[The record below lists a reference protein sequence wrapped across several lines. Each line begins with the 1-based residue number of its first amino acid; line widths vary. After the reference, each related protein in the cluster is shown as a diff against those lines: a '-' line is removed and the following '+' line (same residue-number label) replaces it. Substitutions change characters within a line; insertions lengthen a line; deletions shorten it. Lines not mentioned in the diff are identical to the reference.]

1 MNKMRS
7 ILLCLSILGCLL
19 FSTPLWA
26 AADPV
31 LDEIKAL
38 VESYYLGDVDWDRLQ
53 VDSPEALV
61 AELGDPHSEYLKA
74 EEMEE
79 FISSIEG
86 NYAGIGVYLNAGQS
100 ADGIEIS
107 GIIPNSPADQAG
119 IKTGDIIVRVNRKS
133 LEGLDLDSI
142 QEILLGPAGTR
153 VEVEVRRGKEHHELI
168 LQREL
173 IQIPQLSCTQ
183 LDFNTAYIDIDSFS
197 ESAGQDLLQIM
208 ATCREKG
215 ADKWIIDLRGN
226 PGGYINTAVDVAGIF
241 LGPSI
246 VTVLEEREGIITY
259 QAPEPDLQ
267 FSDPLLILL
276 DENSA
281 SAAEI
286 LAAAIKDYHQGVL
299 LGQCSYGKG
308 TAQSIFP
315 LSNGDYLKLTTARFY
330 SPLGYTINGI
340 GVEPDLPLKSRDMIK
355 AALLLLS
362 DPPDGG
368 AGSVELLANGH
379 IFIIDLALA
388 RSSEYWEVWGEVK
401 GLLQSLPAY
410 KAPGEDDYSLST
422 SQQFHNQAGWYY
434 PRARELGALDNYD
447 NKQELLLYISPSWEL
462 DQEQLQ
468 LRHAASGVEQPFR
481 VIQEGNFIRIQ
492 PEEELLP
499 GEYWLILEGLVE
511 DTYLARIG
519 IKQ

>member
-1 MNKMRS
+1 
-7 ILLCLSILGCLL
+7 
-19 FSTPLWA
+19 
-26 AADPV
+26 
-31 LDEIKAL
+31 
-38 VESYYLGDVDWDRLQ
+38 
-53 VDSPEALV
+53 
-61 AELGDPHSEYLKA
+61 
-74 EEMEE
+74 
-79 FISSIEG
+79 
-86 NYAGIGVYLNAGQS
+86 
-100 ADGIEIS
+100 
-107 GIIPNSPADQAG
+107 
-119 IKTGDIIVRVNRKS
+119 
-133 LEGLDLDSI
+133 
-142 QEILLGPAGTR
+142 
-153 VEVEVRRGKEHHELI
+153 
-168 LQREL
+168 
-173 IQIPQLSCTQ
+173 
-183 LDFNTAYIDIDSFS
+183 
-197 ESAGQDLLQIM
+197 
-208 ATCREKG
+208 
-215 ADKWIIDLRGN
+215 
-226 PGGYINTAVDVAGIF
+226 
-241 LGPSI
+241 
-246 VTVLEEREGIITY
+246 
-259 QAPEPDLQ
+259 
-267 FSDPLLILL
+267 LLILL

-340 GVEPDLPLKSRDMIK
+340 GVEPDLPLKSLDMIK

-401 GLLQSLPAY
+401 GLLQYLPAY
-410 KAPGEDDYSLST
+410 KAPGEADYSLFN
-422 SQQFHNQAGWYY
+422 SQQFQNQAGWYY
-434 PRARELGALDNYD
+434 PQARELGALDNYD

-519 IKQ
+519 IEQ